1 MIESAVAGHGPVLE
15 TERLLLR
22 PFTADDLDD
31 FARICGDPVVMRF
44 YPAPWTREEARAFI
58 EREIASEQEQGWSRR
73 AVIHRAGGRLI
84 GFCGLKRQQVENEVE
99 VEVGYMLDR
108 AYWGQ
113 GLAPE
118 AARAWLTFAFDRL
131 GLPRVISLIRPENTP
146 SIRVAE
152 KNGLRHERDVTYG
165 TGGFRHRVYV
175 AERQGVAQDD
185 R

>member
-1 MIESAVAGHGPVLE
+1 ME

-22 PFTADDLDD
+22 PFVPEDLDD

-58 EREIASEQEQGWSRR
+58 EGEVAAEREQGWSRR
-73 AVIHRAGGRLI
+73 AVFHRADGQMI
-84 GFCGLKRQQVENEVE
+84 GFCGLKRQTVEGGEE
-99 VEVGYMLDR
+99 IEVGYVLDR

-118 AARAWLTFAFDRL
+118 AARAWIAFAFERL
-131 GLPRVISLIRPENTP
+131 GLTRVISLIRPENGP

-152 KNGLRHERDVTYG
+152 KNGLRHERDVIYG
-165 TGGFRHRVYV
+165 RGGYRHRVYV
-175 AERQGVAQDD
+175 AERQGGPYDD